1 MKNIFTS
8 TIAYIIALVIGFF
21 SLAGVSLAA
30 IVLTPATAPE
40 IGRTEAT
47 ITAKVANI
55 GLDNAAV
62 WFEWG
67 ETSVLEK
74 PVVGLGDV
82 YSEGYFT
89 YHFTGLKENTTY
101 YFRAVVM
108 DNEGVTV
115 HSPTTTFT
123 TGVVALD
130 PKKEVPAAV
139 VEKKESTLQP
149 ISTLTI
155 TKKTNTT
162 NMTNTKESS
171 VKKESSASAT
181 SAKKVSSEKTNTTA
195 TTTSNTNVAS
205 VLGIGGGVLPGTL
218 IGWLILFIVIIVM
231 ALLAH
236 MIYDSNEKRKKALE
250 RAAQEAMTAS
260 ELQKKTI

>member
-8 TIAYIIALVIGFF
+8 IIAYTIAFVIGFF
-21 SLAGVSLAA
+21 SLTGVSFAA
-30 IVLTPATAPE
+30 MVMTPATAPE
-40 IGRTEAT
+40 VGRTEAT
-47 ITAKVANI
+47 ISAKVANI

-67 ETSVLEK
+67 ETSSLEK
-74 PVVGLGDV
+74 PVVGMGDV
-82 YSEGYFT
+82 FSEGYFT

-123 TGVVALD
+123 TGEVLLD
-130 PKKEVPAAV
+130 PKKEVSETV
-139 VEKKESTLQP
+139 TEKKEPVLQP
-149 ISTLTI
+149 LSTPTI
-155 TKKTNTT
+155 VRKTNT
-162 NMTNTKESS
+162 TNTKESS
-171 VKKESSASAT
+171 VKKEPSASAT

-195 TTTSNTNVAS
+195 TAVSNANVAS
-205 VLGIGGGVLPGTL
+205 VLGVGGGVLPGTL
-218 IGWLILFIVIIVM
+218 IGWLVLFVVLFVM
-231 ALLAH
+231 VLLVH

-250 RAAQEAMTAS
+250 RAAQEARVAS
-260 ELQKKTI
+260 ELPARII

>member
-40 IGRTEAT
+40 IGRAEAT

-108 DNEGVTV
+108 DNKGSTT

-123 TGVVALD
+123 TGAVALD
-130 PKKEVPAAV
+130 PKKEVPVAV
-139 VEKKESTLQP
+139 TEKKEPVLQP

-155 TKKTNTT
+155 TKKTNTI
-162 NMTNTKESS
+162 NTKESS

-181 SAKKVSSEKTNTTA
+181 SAKKVVSEKTNKTA

>member
-8 TIAYIIALVIGFF
+8 IIAYIIALVIGFF
-21 SLAGVSLAA
+21 SLTGVSFAA
-30 IVLTPATAPE
+30 MVLTPATAPE
-40 IGRTEAT
+40 VGRTEAT
-47 ITAKVANI
+47 ITAKVSNI
-55 GLDNAAV
+55 GFDNAAV

-67 ETSVLEK
+67 ETSALEK
-74 PVVGLGDV
+74 PVVGMGDV

-123 TGVVALD
+123 TGIVALD
-130 PKKEVPAAV
+130 PKKEVSETV
-139 VEKKESTLQP
+139 TEKKESTLQP

-162 NMTNTKESS
+162 NTKESS
-171 VKKESSASAT
+171 VKKEPSASAT

-195 TTTSNTNVAS
+195 TAASNANVAS
-205 VLGIGGGVLPGTL
+205 VLGVGGGVLPGTL
-218 IGWLILFIVIIVM
+218 IGWLVLFVVTIVM
-231 ALLAH
+231 VLLVH

-250 RAAQEAMTAS
+250 RAAQEAMIAS
-260 ELQKKTI
+260 EPQ